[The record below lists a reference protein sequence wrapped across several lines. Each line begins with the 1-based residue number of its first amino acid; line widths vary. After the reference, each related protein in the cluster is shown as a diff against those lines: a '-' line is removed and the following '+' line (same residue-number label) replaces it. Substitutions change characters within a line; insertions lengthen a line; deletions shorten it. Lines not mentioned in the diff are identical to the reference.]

1 MKKKNSSYCTMA
13 ILKADFTSCQWGVCR
28 IFLLRGGRGGHLTIF
43 DSQYSC
49 VRWPSRG
56 WWILGHSLRTE
67 NKKLTSQS
75 TWAKVIFVFKKTSCV
90 ARAKGFKIILWNQ
103 KGTFFY
109 FSSFDII
116 SLPPL
121 RIIQYLITRTVFS
134 QIWASCLFFTVPAI
148 SFFRAG

>member
-1 MKKKNSSYCTMA
+1 MSEEKKLF
-13 ILKADFTSCQWGVCR
+13 ILYYGYLKGRYYSLPVGCVQDFF
-28 IFLLRGGRGGHLTIF
+28 IEGGGGHLTIF
-43 DSQYSC
+43 DSQCSC

-75 TWAKVIFVFKKTSCV
+75 TWAKVIFVFKKTICV

-121 RIIQYLITRTVFS
+121 KIIQYLITRTVFS
-134 QIWASCLFFTVPAI
+134 QIWASCLFLLFQL
-148 SFFRAG
+148 